1 MRRHRWGEAGT
12 TIVEIAV
19 GLAVGAVLVAGIL
32 VLIEQAQKGY
42 MHSSEATDLQQNVRV
57 SVDRIVRVI
66 QAAGVNPL
74 NRTWG
79 GAIQNDVAFTAFRE
93 AGRNC
98 LRVYADLNGDGW
110 VRDTDENIYFHW
122 PTTPATGSPLQ
133 ETRGTVGGQPD
144 AGQAWVTAVAGADE
158 LARDIVAN
166 PGGVDMFRYFTGVN
180 DPLGAPNT
188 QLTPPALSTT
198 TCATLSNAQRARIA
212 RVVITVTGRA
222 SIGGQVMTKTVTSD
236 ARARNV
242 P

>member
-1 MRRHRWGEAGT
+1 MRRLGRGQSGT
-12 TIVEIAV
+12 TIVEVAV

-32 VLIEQAQKGY
+32 LLIEQAQKAY
-42 MHSSEATDLQQNVRV
+42 IHSSEVTDLQQNVRV
-57 SVDRIVRVI
+57 SMDRVVRVV

-74 NRTWG
+74 NLPWG
-79 GAIQNDVAFTAFRE
+79 GATPNDVAFTAFRE

-98 LRVYADLNGDGW
+98 IRVYADLNGDGD
-110 VRDTDENIYFHW
+110 VQDAEENVYFHW
-122 PTTPATGSPLQ
+122 PTTPATGAPLR
-133 ETRGTVGGQPD
+133 ETRGTVAGQPD
-144 AGQAWVTAVAGADE
+144 AGQAWVAVSAGAEE

-166 PGGVDMFRYFTGVN
+166 PGGVDMFQYFTGPN

-188 QLTPPALSTT
+188 QLAPPGLSAT
-198 TCATLSNAQRARIA
+198 TCASLSDPQRARVA

-222 SIGGQVMTKTVTSD
+222 TIGGEVLTKTVTSD

>member
-1 MRRHRWGEAGT
+1 MRRHGRGQSGT

-32 VLIEQAQKGY
+32 VLIEQAQKTY
-42 MHSSEATDLQQNVRV
+42 IHSSEVTDLQQSTRV
-57 SVDRIVRVI
+57 GLDRMVRIV

-74 NRTWG
+74 NLQWG
-79 GAIQNDVAFTAFRE
+79 GATPNNPAFTAFRE

-98 LRVYADLNGDGW
+98 IRVYADLDGDGT
-110 VRDTDENIYFHW
+110 VQQTDENVFFFW
-122 PTTPATGSPLQ
+122 STTDGDPLREQ
-133 ETRGTVGGQPD
+133 RGTSGGQPD
-144 AGQAWVTAVAGADE
+144 AGQTWVAAGTGAED

-166 PGGVDMFRYFTGVN
+166 PGGTDMFQYFTGPN
-180 DPLGAPNT
+180 DVSPNT
-188 QLTPPALSTT
+188 QLAPPGASTT
-198 TCATLSNAQRARIA
+198 SCASLTNAQRARVA

-222 SIGGQVMTKTVTSD
+222 VISGQTLQKTVTSD

>member
-1 MRRHRWGEAGT
+1 MRRHARGEAGT

-32 VLIEQAQKGY
+32 ALVEQAQKGY
-42 MHSSEATDLQQNVRV
+42 MHSSEVTDLQQNVRV
-57 SVDRIVRVI
+57 SMDRVVRVV

-74 NRTWG
+74 NLSWG
-79 GAIQNDVAFTAFRE
+79 GATPNDVAFTAFRE

-98 LRVYADLNGDGW
+98 LRVYADLNGDGD
-110 VRDTDENIYFHW
+110 VKDSEENVYFHW
-122 PTTPATGSPLQ
+122 PTTPAAGSPLR
-133 ETRGTVGGQPD
+133 ETRGTAAGQPD
-144 AGQAWVTAVAGADE
+144 SGQAWVAVSAGAEE

-166 PGGVDMFRYFTGVN
+166 PGGVDMFQYFTGPN

-188 QLTPPALSTT
+188 QLTPPGVSTT
-198 TCATLSNAQRARIA
+198 TCASLSDAQRARVS

-222 SIGGQVMTKTVTSD
+222 TIGNEVLTKTVTSD